1 MSANR
6 RMNDNCDAIVAGHI
20 CLDILPDL
28 SGIPQDEWHTLFRP
42 GSLLNAGP
50 VHFAP
55 GGVVANTGL
64 TLHKLGISTRLMGK
78 IGDDLFG
85 QAILQI
91 VDSFQPGLADDTLVD
106 NTVSTSYTIIINP
119 PGVDRIFLHC
129 PGANDTFNAD
139 DLHDDMLVK
148 GRLFHFGYPPVMRQ
162 MYIDNGAQLVQI
174 LRRAREIGLTTSLDM
189 TLPDPSSA
197 GGQVDWIA
205 ILQAAAP
212 YVDIFVPSIEETL
225 YMLRRSAYIELFQ
238 HADSAPEKDWITTP
252 LLTELSDQLLEMGV
266 KMVGLK
272 LGNQGLYLRTSD
284 HAAMES
290 MGAAR
295 PSNPIDWAS
304 KELWSP
310 CFQVEV
316 AGTTGAGD
324 ATIAG
329 LLSALLR
336 GMSAEEALVAAV
348 AVGACNVEA
357 ADALSGILPWS
368 ETMRRVENGWPRHN
382 LSIDSPGW
390 QYNPQLQI
398 WNGPYTHER

>member
-1 MSANR
+1 MAGDQHKDTNR
-6 RMNDNCDAIVAGHI
+6 DAIVAGHI
-20 CLDILPDL
+20 CLDILPDM
-28 SGIPQDEWHTLFRP
+28 SGVPQDEWRTLFRP
-42 GSLLNAGP
+42 GSLLNTGP

-64 TLHKLGISTRLMGK
+64 TLHKLGIPTRLMGK
-78 IGDDLFG
+78 IGDDPFG
-85 QAILQI
+85 QAIRQI
-91 VDSFQPGLADDTLVD
+91 VDSFQPGLSDDMTVD
-106 NTVSTSYTIIINP
+106 DAVSTSYTIIINP

-129 PGANDTFNAD
+129 PGANDTFSAD
-139 DLHDDMLVK
+139 DLHDDLLAK

-162 MYIDNGAQLVQI
+162 MYVDNGAQLVQV
-174 LRRAREIGLTTSLDM
+174 LHRARANGLTTSLDM

-197 GGQVDWIA
+197 GGQVDWVA

-212 YVDIFVPSIEETL
+212 YIDIFVPSIEETL
-225 YMLRRSAYIELFQ
+225 YMLLRSMYSKIFQ
-238 HADSAPEKDWITTP
+238 SDDSGYRQDWITAP
-252 LLTELSDQLLEMGV
+252 LLTELSDQLLDMGV
-266 KMVGLK
+266 KIVGFK
-272 LGNQGLYLRTSD
+272 LGDQGLYLRTGD
-284 HAAMES
+284 HAAMKS

-295 PSNPIDWAS
+295 PSDPTGWAG

-316 AGTTGAGD
+316 VGTTGAGD

-336 GMSAEEALVAAV
+336 GMSAEQALVAAV

-357 ADALSGILPWS
+357 TDALSGILPWE

-382 LSIDSPGW
+382 LSIDTPGW
-390 QYNPQLQI
+390 QYDSQLQI
-398 WNGPYTHER
+398 WIGPGRT